1 VSCDGKHYDCV
12 EQSDCLECRVQLTPV
27 EAIDAERVAV
37 RLKPYT
43 DDKRTDTEM
52 LEERFQEL
60 LCHIDNRVAFLD
72 EHPPI
77 RKCA

>member
-1 VSCDGKHYDCV
+1 MSCDGRHYDCV

-27 EAIDAERVAV
+27 YAIDAERVVV

-43 DDKRTDTEM
+43 GDDKKTDAEM

-60 LCHIDNRVAFLD
+60 LRRIDDRVKNIA
-72 EHPPI
+72 
-77 RKCA
+77 

>member
-1 VSCDGKHYDCV
+1 MTCNVKHHDCV

-27 EAIDAERVAV
+27 ESIDAERVAV

-43 DDKRTDTEM
+43 GDDKRTDTEM

-60 LCHIDNRVAFLD
+60 LRRIDDRVKNIA
-72 EHPPI
+72 
-77 RKCA
+77 